1 MKYKLLG
8 QSYACHT
15 GARVSISERGVK
27 IALQN
32 APSDAKVTVGKR
44 SFRLNDGVAI
54 IPPSAFVIGINRVSF
69 TIGGE
74 SIPAESIIK
83 TGEGLS
89 PSGISATD
97 AILALDR
104 RITELSAR
112 LNAAELSLKILMS
125 EEGLFE

>member
-1 MKYKLLG
+1 MIYKLLG

-54 IPPSAFVIGINRVSF
+54 IPPSAFVIGINHVSF
-69 TIGGE
+69 SLAGK

-104 RITELSAR
+104 HITELSAR
-112 LNAAELSLKILMS
+112 LNAAELSLKILMN